1 MDQQPT
7 KTVQITLPNESSL
20 SAEVPADFEDDV
32 MKLLFTSVL
41 GALHGIK
48 FLHDE
53 ELRSSFILRFTGEI
67 VSLSENSVRT
77 VQMANQLDTGSKV
90 EDAAKIIEQFLASL
104 GKKDQ
109 DKPK

>member
-7 KTVQITLPNESSL
+7 KTIQILLPNQASL
-20 SAEVPADFEDDV
+20 AAEVPVDFADDV

-48 FLHDE
+48 FLQDD

-67 VSLSENSVRT
+67 VSLTENSVRT